1 MNYFTCTPDKI
12 NCVWEDSIRAFT
24 YRLRYGLGF
33 NDATNVAIMERKNIS
48 KLYSFDKVFD
58 NVPWLKRD
66 EA

>member
-1 MNYFTCTPDKI
+1 M
-12 NCVWEDSIRAFT
+12 RAFT